1 MLPLQR
7 LRRAAAM
14 TRNDVFL
21 GHENA
26 IFTFAFRI
34 IKMPRHLSSL
44 LPQLIGVGLYLT
56 RMAKMLM
63 D

>member
-1 MLPLQR
+1 MP
-7 LRRAAAM
+7 AFAAM

-26 IFTFAFRI
+26 ILTFVFKI
-34 IKMPRHLSSL
+34 IKMPRPLSSL

-56 RMAKMLM
+56 QMAKMLM

>member
-1 MLPLQR
+1 
-7 LRRAAAM
+7 M

-26 IFTFAFRI
+26 IFTFTFAFKI
-34 IKMPRHLSSL
+34 IKMPRLLSSL
-44 LPQLIGVGLYLT
+44 LPQLIGVRLYLT
-56 RMAKMLM
+56 QMAKMLM